1 MRALVLGAGI
11 QGEAAIYDLAR
22 QADVTEVIVA
32 DTDGVR
38 AEDVVRR
45 RTNGKGRA
53 VVADASRPEQI
64 APLMRASDTCV
75 SAVPYFLN
83 EPLART
89 AIAESCHF
97 CDLGGNNDVV
107 DAILALDAEAQAA
120 GVSLVPDTGL
130 APGMANVVA
139 AHAIRDMPRVDW
151 LRIRVG
157 GLPQHPV
164 PPLGYKRVF
173 SIHGLINEYV
183 EPARLLRDGE
193 EVTAECLTD
202 VESVEF
208 PPLGMLEA
216 FVTSGGAST
225 LPRTLKGRV
234 RDLDYKTLRYP
245 GHAAI
250 WRGMALMGLLDS
262 TPVQVGGATVRPR
275 DVVAVCAS
283 PRLEN
288 DDLDL
293 VAVRVE
299 AIGTTA
305 GGERRRVTAE
315 MLDYHDASTGLSAMA
330 RTTAFPSA
338 LVAAMLGRGQVT
350 RRGALPQE
358 LALDVPTFIAG
369 LAERTL
375 TLRWSDAAA

>member
-11 QGEAAIYDLAR
+11 QGEAAIFDLAR
-22 QADVTEVIVA
+22 QADVEEVVIA
-32 DTDGVR
+32 DTDRAR
-38 AEDVVRR
+38 AEDVAKR
-45 RTNGKGRA
+45 RTGGKGRV
-53 VVADASRPEQI
+53 VVADASEPRQI
-64 APLMRASDTCV
+64 APLMRAADTCV

-107 DAILALDAEAQAA
+107 DAILALDDAA
-120 GVSLVPDTGL
+120 RAANVSLVPDTGL

-139 AHAIRDMPRVDW
+139 AHAIRDMPQVES

-183 EPARLLRDGE
+183 EPARLLRDGV

-202 VESVEF
+202 IEEVDF
-208 PPLGMLEA
+208 PPLGRLEA

-225 LPRTLKGRV
+225 LPRTLQGRV
-234 RDLDYKTLRYP
+234 RNLDYKTLRYP
-245 GHAAI
+245 GHATI

-262 TPVQVGGATVRPR
+262 TPVKVGDAMIRPR
-275 DVVAVCAS
+275 DLVAACAS

-288 DDLDL
+288 DDRDL
-293 VAVRVE
+293 VVMRVE

-305 GGERRRVTAE
+305 DGARRRVTAE
-315 MLDYHDASTGLSAMA
+315 MLDYHDAATGLSAMA

-338 LVAAMLGRGQVT
+338 LVAAMLGRGHVT

-358 LALDVPTFIAG
+358 LALDVPAFIAG
-369 LAERTL
+369 LGERTL
-375 TLRWSDAAA
+375 AVRWRDAPA